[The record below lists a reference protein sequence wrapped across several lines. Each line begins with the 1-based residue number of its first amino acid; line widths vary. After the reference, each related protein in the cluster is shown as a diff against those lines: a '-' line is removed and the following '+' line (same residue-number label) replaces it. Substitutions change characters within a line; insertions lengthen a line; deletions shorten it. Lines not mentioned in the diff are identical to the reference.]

1 MFTRLAALE
10 RSGVGWNRLLLAGGA
25 VRAEARSRRAHP
37 QFQFPFSFA
46 PLMFS
51 VHYVPFSFALAG
63 RHIVVGL
70 DHKITRCRCY
80 AH

>member
-1 MFTRLAALE
+1 MTSASE
-10 RSGVGWNRLLLAGGA
+10 RSGEGWNRLLLAGGA

-37 QFQFPFSFA
+37 QFPFSFA

-51 VHYVPFSFALAG
+51 VRYDPFSFALAG
-63 RHIVVGL
+63 RRIVVGL
-70 DHKITRCRCY
+70 DHKI